1 MDEGTVRLRLVHDNA
16 PPIHDTGEPYLF
28 GLQTTKAEILPGVLL
43 PDGGVVFDFEL
54 KVKSDP
60 NSDRPVFSGSC
71 VSGSA
76 EDRFVYLSWKA
87 ANRAGF
93 INRVKARLR
102 TIAWDQV
109 VEARQ
114 AQSRL
119 VADLSGRK
127 PHDTRPLDW
136 TLA

>member
-16 PPIHDTGEPYLF
+16 PPIHDTGEPFLF
-28 GLQTTKAEILPGVLL
+28 GLQTTKSEILPGLLL
-43 PDGGVVFDFEL
+43 PDGRVVFDFEL
-54 KVKSDP
+54 KVKSAP
-60 NSDRPVFSGSC
+60 KLDRPVFSGPF

-87 ANRAGF
+87 ASRSGY

-102 TIAWDQV
+102 AITWDQV
-109 VEARQ
+109 REAQQ
-114 AQSRL
+114 AERPL
-119 VADLSGRK
+119 LADLSERK